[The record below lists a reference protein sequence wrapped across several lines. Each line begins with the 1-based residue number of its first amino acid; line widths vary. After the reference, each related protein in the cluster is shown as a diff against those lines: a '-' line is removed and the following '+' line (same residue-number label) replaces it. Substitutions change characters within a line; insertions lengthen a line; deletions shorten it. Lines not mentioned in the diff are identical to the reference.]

1 MKIGL
6 KIDEQFVI
14 VKHNIASISMLK
26 KELHLEMNSGQY
38 FILSRKGDLYLDSD
52 EYGVEASHIEL
63 ESDEYLRVQ
72 RELSDYLDYEITD
85 LKESDQESS
94 SDSDNDD

>member
-6 KIDEQFVI
+6 KIDDQFVI
-14 VKHNIASISMLK
+14 VKHNISCISMLQ

-52 EYGVEASHIEL
+52 EYGVGAMHIEL
-63 ESDEYLRVQ
+63 VPEEYLRIQ
-72 RELSDYLDYEITD
+72 KELSDYLDYEITD
-85 LKESDQESS
+85 LEESET
-94 SDSDNDD
+94 DSPNDD